1 MSLWQQSA
9 SVRRKSFQTKI
20 ISPKLQFVGRI
31 FRNVLQSMRKIAS
44 MITAWS
50 PHDHGIMDHFAFSH
64 PRSGCGCWLNQSVLP
79 IWSNLFIKNNT
90 VLGCD
95 VCILIGRIQSSY
107 LQTSPFRLIQ
117 SPFLLLQKSR
127 LLLVKFAFFS
137 SWISRTGWWL
147 WWGWKPPSRWRVAGV
162 HNVIGFWT
170 SHVTGGIVTGEV
182 VIPKPREC
190 GGWKQH
196 PTRRAVVSLVLSSS
210 VPSLMT
216 SLMHIVFRMSHDVM
230 WQSFLHQ
237 GYGFG
242 AVSSNLSVLD
252 TEADQND
259 HSSGG
264 CSHVFRREHVLHL
277 KPKNHEHITFC
288 WALGWSLMNSESP
301 L

>member
-1 MSLWQQSA
+1 M
-9 SVRRKSFQTKI
+9 
-20 ISPKLQFVGRI
+20 QFVGII

-162 HNVIGFWT
+162 HNVIGFWAPE
-170 SHVTGGIVTGEV
+170 TGGIVTGWEV

-190 GGWKQH
+190 GGGSSKASRCEFGPFQFRPQSDDQSDAH
-196 PTRRAVVSLVLSSS
+196 CVQNEPRCHVAKLLS
-210 VPSLMT
+210 P
-216 SLMHIVFRMSHDVM
+216 R
-230 WQSFLHQ
+230 FLTALALWVAICL
-237 GYGFG
+237 Y
-242 AVSSNLSVLD
+242 LI
-252 TEADQND
+252 
-259 HSSGG
+259 
-264 CSHVFRREHVLHL
+264 L
-277 KPKNHEHITFC
+277 KPTKMTT
-288 WALGWSLMNSESP
+288 ALVAVPMCFGENMSSI
-301 L
+301 